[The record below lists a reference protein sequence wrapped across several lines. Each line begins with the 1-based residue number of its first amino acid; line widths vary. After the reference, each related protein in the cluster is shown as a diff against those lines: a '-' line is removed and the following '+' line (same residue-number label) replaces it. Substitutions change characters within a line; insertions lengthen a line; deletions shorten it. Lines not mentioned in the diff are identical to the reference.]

1 MQKQL
6 FMKLKMSLRAFIVIL
21 FALIFPLKSS
31 FAGQSLNL
39 YDVTLPIA
47 DESVL
52 SRNQAFAEGLMQVF
66 IRLSGDSI
74 IATKLKLPAAS
85 AYVKQYSYQPVE
97 NPPTSDSGELL
108 NFQLT
113 VHYNGSR
120 VADYLRKNGFPIWG
134 QYRARLA
141 VWLVV
146 RDGQHQYIL
155 KNSNRSL
162 IKTAVDRALQRRGVA
177 VAWPDYNKQDQKY
190 LSFSDIRGGF
200 RDPLEKASAK
210 YTNGPI
216 LSSSFTWNGHNWQ
229 TDWTLLF
236 KNTEHRWHSKGQSY
250 NALIQHAIDQIVD
263 TMGQVYAIR
272 EMESGQEAEPV
283 YISVRGINNIADYK
297 QVSDYL
303 RSMPVI
309 KRLKIKQV
317 NQTAVEFEL
326 DLRSRQQAVLRLL
339 KNEGRLI
346 PVTPPADNSQQA
358 ADGVNQVETDS
369 AMTDSTLASQSSAEP
384 AGLESMPVISPH
396 VNTLPQSGATQ
407 KINNLVA
414 GNNTSEDIKQVEN
427 GSVVTQT
434 AAVIKPVIYYFRL
447 P

>member
-1 MQKQL
+1 
-6 FMKLKMSLRAFIVIL
+6 MKLTMSLRAFIVIL

-31 FAGQSLNL
+31 FAGQNLNL
-39 YDVTLPIA
+39 YDVTLPVA
-47 DESVL
+47 DESAL
-52 SRNQAFAEGLMQVF
+52 SRNQAFAEGLRQVF

-162 IKTAVDRALQRRGVA
+162 IKTAVDSALQRRGVA
-177 VAWPDYNKQDQKY
+177 VAWPDYNKKDQKY

-236 KNTEHRWHSKGQSY
+236 KNAEHRWHSKGQSY
-250 NALIQHAIDQIVD
+250 KALIQHAIDQVVD

-346 PVTPPADNSQQA
+346 PVTPPTDNSQQP